1 MFIEPSRITNLKK
14 TFKIVLKELDLNVM
28 SDLINEKIN
37 YIITTTLVIIE
48 KILHI
53 TILGIVVYLCVGELF
68 AMYNNSSIGVSSI
81 MLIFIYLEIIQMIQ
95 IYFDSGKIPVRY
107 PLYICMFNL
116 ARIISFESLD
126 SIDALNHSIAIL
138 MVGLALLALA
148 GRKFIRNKDIAIPRL
163 TDKQI
168 VGNPS

>member
-1 MFIEPSRITNLKK
+1 MKKVNNLVKS
-14 TFKIVLKELDLNVM
+14 I
-28 SDLINEKIN
+28 
-37 YIITTTLVIIE
+37 LVIIE
-48 KILHI
+48 KVLHLAILF
-53 TILGIVVYLCVGELF
+53 IVVYLCGREVFQMFLQGTV
-68 AMYNNSSIGVSSI
+68 GVSSI

-126 SIDALNHSIAIL
+126 SEDALNHSIAIL

-148 GRKFIRNKDIAIPRL
+148 GRKYIRDVNFKLPRISELRDSFQANTESNNKIGR
-163 TDKQI
+163 TTK
-168 VGNPS
+168 VSMTSSN

>member
-1 MFIEPSRITNLKK
+1 MK
-14 TFKIVLKELDLNVM
+14 
-28 SDLINEKIN
+28 KIN
-37 YIITTTLVIIE
+37 ILVKNFLVIIE
-48 KILHI
+48 KLLHLMILC
-53 TILGIVVYLCVGELF
+53 IVVYLCGKEIFQMFLDGSV
-68 AMYNNSSIGVSSI
+68 GVSSI

-126 SIDALNHSIAIL
+126 SSDALNHSIAIL

-148 GRKFIRNKDIAIPRL
+148 GRKYIR
-163 TDKQI
+163 DKEISMPKISDLSRKITSSKVVKNSETVLNDSI
-168 VGNPS
+168 VVRN

>member
-1 MFIEPSRITNLKK
+1 
-14 TFKIVLKELDLNVM
+14 M
-28 SDLINEKIN
+28 SKIN
-37 YIITTTLVIIE
+37 KLVKNILIIIE
-48 KILHI
+48 KFLHLM
-53 TILGIVVYLCVGELF
+53 ILGIVIFLCGREVFQMFLDG
-68 AMYNNSSIGVSSI
+68 SVGVSSI

-126 SIDALNHSIAIL
+126 SSDALNHSIAIL

-148 GRKFIRNKDIAIPRL
+148 GRKYIRDSKFKVGKL
-163 TDKQI
+163 TDLSNKMPSFKDQ
-168 VGNPS
+168 VKTSSSSVKNPIIARN

>member
-1 MFIEPSRITNLKK
+1 MYYNLIYNERFDRFKEMKKLNILIKNTLVVIEKFLHIAILC
-14 TFKIVLKELDLNVM
+14 IVL
-28 SDLINEKIN
+28 
-37 YIITTTLVIIE
+37 
-48 KILHI
+48 
-53 TILGIVVYLCVGELF
+53 YLCGKEVYQMFLDG
-68 AMYNNSSIGVSSI
+68 SVGVSSI

-126 SIDALNHSIAIL
+126 SADALNHSIAIL

-148 GRKFIRNKDIAIPRL
+148 GRKYIRDVEFKIPKISDL
-163 TDKQI
+163 NDKI
-168 VGNPS
+168 KILDKKAVNP

>member
-1 MFIEPSRITNLKK
+1 MK
-14 TFKIVLKELDLNVM
+14 
-28 SDLINEKIN
+28 KIN
-37 YIITTTLVIIE
+37 ILVKNLLVIIE
-48 KILHI
+48 KFLHLMILC
-53 TILGIVVYLCVGELF
+53 IVIYLCGREIFQMFLDGSV
-68 AMYNNSSIGVSSI
+68 GVSSI

-126 SIDALNHSIAIL
+126 SSDALNHSIAIL

-148 GRKFIRNKDIAIPRL
+148 GRKYIR
-163 TDKQI
+163 DKEISMPKISDLSRKITSSKVVKNSEAVLNDSI
-168 VGNPS
+168 VARN